1 MKSFAIQDQVIQLED
16 MYDGL
21 VLTSMAGYPLK
32 IQLDPL
38 RMNKI
43 TIRSIPP
50 QESHYKNGIIHIL
63 SDYPSPL
70 VPWMGKT
77 LYDILQESND
87 LHGGGLSGF
96 IAMIEAM
103 PALFGKLNTSS
114 YEATTL
120 FVPTNEALALLD
132 PTLLEDMHGELD
144 PTIQQLVLNHV
155 VDGNFA
161 KSCWSTT
168 SIGNLISSK
177 ELRLKSQI
185 GQELHLT
192 MNGMDVII
200 NGDARII
207 QEDIFSEDGTIQIID
222 KVLVLT

>member
-1 MKSFAIQDQVIQLED
+1 MLPGGSNSTLLYSHITLTYFTLWSPQLDIMKSFAIQDQVIQLED

-114 YEATTL
+114 
-120 FVPTNEALALLD
+120 F
-132 PTLLEDMHGELD
+132 EDRKS
-144 PTIQQLVLNHV
+144 V
-155 VDGNFA
+155 V
-161 KSCWSTT
+161 
-168 SIGNLISSK
+168 
-177 ELRLKSQI
+177 
-185 GQELHLT
+185 
-192 MNGMDVII
+192 
-200 NGDARII
+200 
-207 QEDIFSEDGTIQIID
+207 
-222 KVLVLT
+222 